1 MKREGGRVM
10 KRLIRLCAALSA
22 VMLFGCCF
30 TFAGCGMN
38 VEDLKCATSETTDYI
53 AVVKDQAV
61 YGDKVLSIDE
71 CVNSY
76 ISERS
81 DGNGSSYRHSYYD
94 GPYMYT
100 IVERN
105 ALVGDRSTYDFIRLD
120 LREGSVSVI
129 LANCPSLDILFFYQ
143 NYIFICKG
151 KGNSNSY
158 SFINLSDFF
167 EIEVSDKYFLN
178 QNGNLYRKSESDTGI
193 TITTAK
199 IADEGD
205 RVETTGEYTVLY
217 KGYKNYR
224 LFRVYDDCVVTDK
237 FIYKIAADEYNYCLF
252 KHDYLCGSYYTRIHY
267 IVSEEKGIISTKAE
281 RSYVYLKNADFVD
294 KTQNDLEKD
303 RVLLGPEILGSSS
316 KPDIRI
322 QYIGFSETIPSKTLK
337 KNKYIAALMKKS
349 ANFQTAGLVGDNVV
363 LTGVFSDDSF
373 RNESKSTYYYS
384 TLLVNIIT
392 RKVTFLGTVLV
403 PSYYGIYYDATV
415 LEVNGYEA

>member
-1 MKREGGRVM
+1 MKRM
-10 KRLIRLCAALSA
+10 IRLCAALSA
-22 VMLFGCCF
+22 ILLFSCCF
-30 TFAGCGMN
+30 TFVGCGMN

-71 CVNSY
+71 CVKSY

-81 DGNGSSYRHSYYD
+81 DGNGSSYRHNYYD

-100 IVERN
+100 IVEHN

-120 LREGSVSVI
+120 LRDGSVSVI
-129 LANCPSLDILFFYQ
+129 LANCPFLDILFFYQ

-151 KGNSNSY
+151 NGNSNSY
-158 SFINLSDFF
+158 SFINLSDFSKLKF
-167 EIEVSDKYFLN
+167 PTSIFSIKTEICTVSRNRIRVLRS
-178 QNGNLYRKSESDTGI
+178 LRRKSRTRGTGLKRRENIPFYIKGIRI
-193 TITTAK
+193 TDYSAFTT
-199 IADEGD
+199 IASSPISSFI
-205 RVETTGEYTVLY
+205 RSLRTSTTIV
-217 KGYKNYR
+217 
-224 LFRVYDDCVVTDK
+224 
-237 FIYKIAADEYNYCLF
+237 CLNTIIF
-252 KHDYLCGSYYTRIHY
+252 TEVIILVHT

-303 RVLLGPEILGSSS
+303 RVLLGAEILGSSS

-322 QYIGFSETIPSKTLK
+322 KYIGFSETISSETLK

-349 ANFQTAGLVGDNVV
+349 ANFQTGDLVGNNVV
-363 LTGVFSDDSF
+363 LTGGFSDDSF
-373 RNESKSTYYYS
+373 RHESKSTYYYS

-403 PSYYGIYYDATV
+403 PSYYGIYYDASV
-415 LEVNGYEA
+415 LEVNGYET

>member
-1 MKREGGRVM
+1 
-10 KRLIRLCAALSA
+10 
-22 VMLFGCCF
+22 
-30 TFAGCGMN
+30 
-38 VEDLKCATSETTDYI
+38 
-53 AVVKDQAV
+53 
-61 YGDKVLSIDE
+61 
-71 CVNSY
+71 
-76 ISERS
+76 
-81 DGNGSSYRHSYYD
+81 
-94 GPYMYT
+94 MYT

-151 KGNSNSY
+151 NGNSNSY

-167 EIEVSDKYFLN
+167 EIEVPDKYFLN

-193 TITTAK
+193 TISTAK

-205 RVETTGEYTVLY
+205 RVDKTGEYTVLY

-237 FIYKIAADEYNYCLF
+237 FIYEIAADEYNYCLF
-252 KHDYLCGSYYTRIHY
+252 KHDYLCGSYYTRTHY

-303 RVLLGPEILGSSS
+303 RALLGPEILGSSS

-415 LEVNGYEA
+415 LEVKGYEA